1 MPPRLPYAMPD
12 GRPAKSMDKSDE
24 SPDPETIPVG
34 LWGQFVRHSPRYGT
48 GLVLLAIYQY
58 AQYWF
63 DTRLRV
69 AINEATAGHARAA
82 IDLGLALMAVAV
94 VAFGIRVLS
103 RVAVFNGGRLAE
115 YELRRALLA
124 HLMRLGPSFYR
135 RMSTGEIMS
144 RATND
149 LAQIRMLLGFG
160 VLNVI
165 NTAFALVS
173 ALSVTLAI
181 SWKLTLASL
190 ATLPL
195 LLLVTR
201 SFSRQIYTRVR
212 DNQDAIGRMSE
223 SVQSSI
229 AGVRVVRC
237 YALEASELERFELS
251 NQAYL
256 DKSLALARLRGLMG
270 PVMQAISSIGIV
282 IVFWYGGHLMLVG
295 ELDAGGFLA
304 FYRALA
310 RLTWPLIALG
320 FLVGLLQRGR
330 AAYSRLAEVFEAEP
344 DVSGGALAAPETVSG
359 RLQVK
364 SLSFSHGERK
374 VLSNVSF
381 ELPPGGS
388 LAIVGRTGAGKSTLA
403 VLLPRLLAAPC
414 GTVFLDGQDTC
425 DLPLSVVRSAIG
437 YAQQSAFLFST
448 TVGRN
453 IGFALDDPDTPE
465 GLLTIR
471 EAARE
476 ARILDEVLAL
486 PDGLDTVVGERGV
499 QLSGGQKQRVAL
511 ARAFVSDPKI
521 LVLDDPLSAVD
532 ARTERAILEAIDRQ
546 RAQRGVILITHRVAA
561 AARCDRILVLD
572 EGRIIEQGTHAE
584 LARAGGLYAT
594 FVEEQRIERELAELG
609 DQELGDRPEP
619 VPA

>member
-1 MPPRLPYAMPD
+1 MTRT
-12 GRPAKSMDKSDE
+12 E
-24 SPDPETIPVG
+24 SIADAETIPVG
-34 LWGQFVRHSPRYGT
+34 LWAQFKRHLPRYGV
-48 GLVLLAIYQY
+48 GLVLLALYQY

-69 AINEATAGHARAA
+69 AVNDARAGHFDSA
-82 IDLGLALMAVAV
+82 ITLGSAMALVALG
-94 VAFGIRVLS
+94 AFGIRVLS
-103 RVAVFNGGRLAE
+103 RVAIFNGGRLAE

-144 RATND
+144 RSTND
-149 LAQIRMLLGFG
+149 LTQIRLLLGFG

-173 ALSVTLAI
+173 ALAVTLSI
-181 SWKLTLASL
+181 SWELTLASL
-190 ATLPL
+190 SMLPL
-195 LLLVTR
+195 LMLVTR
-201 SFSRQIYTRVR
+201 HFSRQIYTRTR

-229 AGVRVVRC
+229 AGVRVVRSF
-237 YALEASELERFELS
+237 ALEESELERFERS

-256 DKSLALARLRGLMG
+256 DKSLALARLRGSMG
-270 PVMQAISSIGIV
+270 PIMQAISAIGIL
-282 IVFWYGGHLMLVG
+282 IVFWYGGHLILAG
-295 ELDAGGFLA
+295 KLDAGGFLA

-320 FLVGLLQRGR
+320 FLVGLVQRGR
-330 AAYSRLAEVFEAEP
+330 AAYSRLEEIFDAEP
-344 DVSGGALAAPETVSG
+344 DVVDGPLPPPAEVAG
-359 RLQVK
+359 RLEVR
-364 SLSFSHGERK
+364 SLSFSHGERV
-374 VLSNVSF
+374 VLRDVSF

-388 LAIVGRTGAGKSTLA
+388 LALVGRTGSGKSTLA
-403 VLLPRLLAAPC
+403 VLLPRLQPTPR
-414 GTVFLDGQDTC
+414 GSVFLDGQDVC
-425 DLPLSVVRSAIG
+425 DLPLETVRGAIG

-453 IGFALDDPDTPE
+453 IGYALEHPDTPE
-465 GLLTIR
+465 GLLTVR

-476 ARILDEVLAL
+476 AHILDEVLAL

-511 ARAFVSDPKI
+511 ARAFVSDPKL

-532 ARTERAILEAIDRQ
+532 ARTEKAILEAIDRQ
-546 RAQRGVILITHRVAA
+546 RAQRGVVLITHRVAA
-561 AARCDRILVLD
+561 AARCDRIMVLD
-572 EGRIIEQGTHAE
+572 EGRVVEQGTHDQLVA
-584 LARAGGLYAT
+584 AGGLYAA
-594 FVEEQRIERELAELG
+594 FAEEQRIERELERLGSEEL
-609 DQELGDRPEP
+609 
-619 VPA
+619 PAAMEAAPA